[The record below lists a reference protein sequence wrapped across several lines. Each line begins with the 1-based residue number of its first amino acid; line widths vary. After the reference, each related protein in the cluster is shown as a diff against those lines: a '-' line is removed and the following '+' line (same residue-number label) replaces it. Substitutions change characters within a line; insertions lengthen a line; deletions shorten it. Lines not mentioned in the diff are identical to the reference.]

1 MSKNRN
7 QHSILRGR
15 YNIGLFLKSNLKT
28 GNVKL
33 SKVNKTKI
41 QKSMGPKSIEKSLFF
56 RQ

>member
-7 QHSILRGR
+7 QHSILMGR

-41 QKSMGPKSIEKSLFF
+41 QSSMGPKSIEKSLLF